1 MFAGDPFMGY
11 FKHCYVD
18 NCDVIPLD
26 SRIIKWY
33 RYIDDIDSV
42 FFVGDLE
49 EAQEF
54 VSVLNSFVEEL
65 EFSLEVSP
73 SKVHFLDMWVCK
85 HEGNLITT
93 LYTKEIDHNTL
104 LLAMSFNPS
113 SLKKKKKKLYLR
125 VSFSDYERFVI

>member
-18 NCDVIPLD
+18 NYKVNPLD

-54 VSVLNSFVEEL
+54 VSFLNF
-65 EFSLEVSP
+65 FCGGTGIFP
-73 SKVHFLDMWVCK
+73 
-85 HEGNLITT
+85 
-93 LYTKEIDHNTL
+93 
-104 LLAMSFNPS
+104 
-113 SLKKKKKKLYLR
+113 
-125 VSFSDYERFVI
+125 